1 MLLRLLI
8 TSIILCAAVGAVFA
22 QPKSQGAARKL
33 PVEQRVKKLH
43 DLLAEQWEYT
53 LRTSPEFASILGDK
67 RYNDKLSDFSQ
78 AAIDADIRASGVF
91 LQKFQAIETS
101 GFPEQEQLNRDLMV
115 RNLRQQLE
123 GAKFKEWEMP
133 VTQFGG
139 IHIDAPQ
146 LVSSLSF
153 ATVKDYEDYITR
165 LKQVPRAFNETMI
178 QMRNGMRDGL
188 MPPRILLVQVA
199 EQTEGIAN
207 QKAEDTPFAQPTAN
221 FPKDFSEADRD
232 RLRAGVVNAIRD
244 SVLPTYKTFLSFVRD
259 QYAPKG
265 RTTIGLSALPQGNAR
280 YALAVRRQTTTN
292 MLPEEIHQLGLRE
305 VARIEADETAIASK
319 LGFNDLKKFRDSLK
333 NNAELHPKSRQQIL
347 DEYQTYTDQ
356 MWKRL
361 PEYFGRLPKAKLEI
375 LPVEAF
381 REKQASTSYN
391 QGTPDGSRPGHVF
404 VNTYDYANQLTINN
418 EDTAYHEG
426 VPGHHMQI
434 SIAQELAE
442 LPPFRQQAGYTA
454 YVEGWALYSER
465 LGKEM
470 GFYQKPYSDYGRLDD
485 EMLRAIRLVVDTG
498 IHYKGWTRDQVVQ
511 YFRDHSSLNEA
522 GIQSETD
529 RYIAWPGQA
538 LAYKIGQLT
547 ILQLR
552 EKARN
557 ELGSK
562 FDIRAFHDEVLGA
575 GALPLDVLEQ
585 RIDSWVAHMKAGGS
599 IVSANE
605 SDPISGQWDVSFYVQ
620 GSIYPATF
628 TLKLTGDKVT
638 GTAYSDH
645 TGAGTLREGSWI
657 ENRLRFTIDFAK
669 HESIAITGRLD
680 NDKLVGEF
688 TTEGFTAKWEAK
700 KKAVT
705 NPATQLHH

>member
-1 MLLRLLI
+1 MIVGFRLFI
-8 TSIILCAAVGAVFA
+8 ISIILCVVAGAVIA
-22 QPKSQGAARKL
+22 QPKSRGTMRKL
-33 PVEQRVKKLH
+33 SVEQRVKQLH
-43 DLLAEQWEYT
+43 DLLNEQWEYT

-67 RYNDKLSDFSQ
+67 RYNDKISDLSQ
-78 AAIDADIRASGVF
+78 AAIDKDLRQTRIF
-91 LQKFQAIETS
+91 LQQFEAVDTT

-115 RNLRQQLE
+115 RNLSQQLE
-123 GAKFKEWEMP
+123 AAKFKEWEMP

-153 ATVKDYEDYITR
+153 ATVKDYDDYVAR
-165 LKQVPRAFNETMI
+165 LKQLPRAFNETMI

-207 QKAEDTPFAQPTAN
+207 QKAEDTPFAQPTTK
-221 FPKDFSEADRD
+221 FPIDFSQADRD
-232 RLRAGVVNAIRD
+232 RLRAAVVNAIRD
-244 SVLPTYKTFLSFVRD
+244 QVLPAYKTFLNFVRND
-259 QYAPKG
+259 YAPKG
-265 RTTIGLSALPQGNAR
+265 RTTIGLSALPQGTAR
-280 YALAVRRQTTTN
+280 YALAVRLQTTTT
-292 MLPEEIHQLGLRE
+292 MQPEEIHQLGLRE
-305 VARIEADETAIASK
+305 VARIEAEETVIANK
-319 LGFNDLKKFRDSLK
+319 LGFKDLKSFRDSLK
-333 NNAELHPKSRQQIL
+333 NNPQLHPKSRQQIL

-361 PEYFGRLPKAKLEI
+361 PEMFGRLPKAKLEI

-391 QGTPDGSRPGHVF
+391 RGTPDGSRPGHVF

-434 SIAQELAE
+434 SIAQELPE

-470 GFYQKPYSDYGRLDD
+470 GFYQNPYSDYGRLDD

-498 IHYKGWTRDQVVQ
+498 VHSKKWTRDQVVQ

-547 ILQLR
+547 ILRLR
-552 EKARN
+552 EKART
-557 ELGSK
+557 ELGAK
-562 FDIRAFHDEVLGA
+562 FDIRGFHDEVLGA

-585 RIDSWVAHMKAGGS
+585 RIDRWIQSVKGGPS
-599 IVSANE
+599 V
-605 SDPISGQWDVSFYVQ
+605 
-620 GSIYPATF
+620 
-628 TLKLTGDKVT
+628 
-638 GTAYSDH
+638 
-645 TGAGTLREGSWI
+645 
-657 ENRLRFTIDFAK
+657 
-669 HESIAITGRLD
+669 
-680 NDKLVGEF
+680 
-688 TTEGFTAKWEAK
+688 
-700 KKAVT
+700 
-705 NPATQLHH
+705 